1 MVHWIGRTGV
11 IGISDKDVMMCLDKG
26 EQTSLVGTKGSL
38 REEVQ
43 AGMVRKC
50 IWALKP
56 GLEVWP
62 LLCRQ

>member
-1 MVHWIGRTGV
+1 MVRWIDRTGV
-11 IGISDKDVMMCLDKG
+11 IGISDKDVVMCLDKG

-38 REEVQ
+38 REEVL
-43 AGMVRKC
+43 AGMVRRC

-62 LLCRQ
+62 LFCSQ

>member
-1 MVHWIGRTGV
+1 MVRWIDRTGV
-11 IGISDKDVMMCLDKG
+11 IGISDKDVVMCLDKG

-38 REEVQ
+38 REEVL
-43 AGMVRKC
+43 AGMVRRC

-62 LLCRQ
+62 LFCS